1 MKKLERRQTLVEFL
15 FDIYGAGKQFRI
27 GRTVAAKVCDELP
40 KFNRARL
47 GRGESEIHFLVD
59 GQDAIFELSNAAES
73 TDGGAQSHAET
84 GDAGACGFQRC
95 L

>member
-1 MKKLERRQTLVEFL
+1 MKRAKREGSKNLAEFL
-15 FDIYGAGKQFRI
+15 FDLYGVGNRFRI

-47 GRGESEIHFLVD
+47 DRGESAINFILD
-59 GQDAIFELSNAAES
+59 GQDAVFAAES

-84 GDAGACGFQRC
+84 GDARARGFQRC